1 MKTRKYYESLLTAN
15 RGTIATLEE
24 AVREKDQAL
33 RFLMSDSNP
42 YRVELRAAGDI
53 FTTGYGTFVD
63 FVYVDEHGKYHSTRR
78 KLLKDKLTC
87 ISTSKEAA
95 FFSYSATSPTTYWI
109 LQKAAEVFAEV
120 PENYICHRNEKICE
134 IKGD

>member
-1 MKTRKYYESLLTAN
+1 MKTKKYYESLLTAN
-15 RGTIATLEE
+15 RGTIMTLEE
-24 AVREKDQAL
+24 AVREKDLAL
-33 RFLMSDSNP
+33 RFLMADPNP
-42 YRVELRAAGDI
+42 YRVEIRTAGDI
-53 FTTGYGTFVD
+53 FTNYGAYVD

-87 ISTSKEAA
+87 ISSSKEAA

-109 LQKAAEVFAEV
+109 LQKAAEVLAEV